1 MSLSMALCVAT
12 MQPEDAVMPELLT
25 WFEKASTPR
34 TFGHY
39 IQHNTIENN
48 LGVVGAYD
56 KLYREST
63 EDVLVYAHDDVVM
76 REEGWDERIK
86 QEFEADERVG
96 VVGLGGALRHGA
108 PELYKTPYKL
118 QQLGRSGYLSN
129 VDDAETH
136 GKRFTGSCDVAV
148 LDGFVVAVRRSLLD
162 RMGGWSAINGPTD
175 RFFCYD
181 YAMCAW
187 AHRLGYRVRVVGIRS
202 HHVGGQT
209 SVKVKDNP
217 ITGQQAYDE
226 SHRWFYEN
234 FRDVMPFR
242 CD

>member
-1 MSLSMALCVAT
+1 MALCVAT

-48 LGVVGAYD
+48 LGVVGSYE
-56 KLYREST
+56 KMYREST

-76 REEGWDERIK
+76 REEGWDERVLR
-86 QEFEADERVG
+86 EFDDPTIGLVG
-96 VVGLGGALRHGA
+96 FGGALEHGHRD
-108 PELYKTPYKL
+108 LYKVPYKL
-118 QQLGRSGYLSN
+118 QHLGRSSYLSN
-129 VDDAETH
+129 VDDAEVH
-136 GKRFTGSCDVAV
+136 GERFTGARDCAV
-148 LDGFVVAVRRSLLD
+148 LDGFVLAIRRDLLVRA
-162 RMGGWSAINGPTD
+162 GGWRAICGPVD
-175 RFFCYD
+175 FFGYD
-181 YAMCAW
+181 YSASAM
-187 AHRLGYRVRVVGIRS
+187 AHRLGYRVRVVGVRC
-202 HHVGGQT
+202 HHLGGQT

-217 ITGQQAYDE
+217 ITGQQAYDD
-226 SHRWFYEN
+226 SHAWFYNE